1 VLPSV
6 GADTTGPVGIAVARE
21 AEGFGVL
28 NGVGSHFCVVR
39 VICGVA
45 VWWRFEREGGG
56 LFEELAWQHRASL
69 IILASKP

>member
-1 VLPSV
+1 
-6 GADTTGPVGIAVARE
+6 
-21 AEGFGVL
+21 
-28 NGVGSHFCVVR
+28 VVR